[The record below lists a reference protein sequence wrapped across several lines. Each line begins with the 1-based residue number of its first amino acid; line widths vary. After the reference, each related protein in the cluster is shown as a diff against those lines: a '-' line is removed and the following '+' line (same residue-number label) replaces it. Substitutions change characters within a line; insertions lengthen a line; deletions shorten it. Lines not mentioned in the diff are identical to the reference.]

1 MNKFLT
7 GTVLSA
13 VIFVWGCGAPEEKRN
28 IDSLTWELEIVDS
41 IQIATLE
48 DLELMSV
55 QAEKDLFLF
64 SVFGKSTQM
73 ILTNSSGEILRRLD
87 VPKDAPNGFGGL
99 CAGAIFMGDTI
110 IIQGRQGVYLYDL
123 EFNFLKG
130 LKRPYPLHGMFYSGF
145 DHLYFA
151 ETFAGPSLV
160 SFSGNPQTDFPSNQK
175 GYYENYN
182 AFDLIPLG
190 TEEFKPTAPLHP
202 DSRYLKSG
210 EAFNFISLA
219 FSLAG
224 NKLTY
229 AHQADTLLYDL
240 DLNDPQLKQKSMR
253 IPFDKFVLKSGFPYG
268 DEEDYM
274 VVSDSPGKLDNI
286 LKVGDLD
293 LITYYS
299 GLKKENF
306 PSLDLGREQYQ
317 REIDRMN
324 PQKWMVRNSKDQFS
338 EHKLFPKKYRLG
350 RADTQ
355 NRIWAMQNVNE
366 LEEEPE
372 VITLYQL
379 KLVQK

>member
-151 ETFAGPSLV
+151 ETSAGSSLV
-160 SFSGNPQTDFPSNQK
+160 SFSGNPQTDFPPNQK

-210 EAFNFISLA
+210 EAFNFISLT
-219 FSLAG
+219 FSVAE
-224 NKLTY
+224 NELTF
-229 AHQADTLLYDL
+229 AHQADTMLYDV
-240 DLNDPQLKQKSMR
+240 DLKDPQLAQKAMR

-268 DEEDYM
+268 SEEDYTS
-274 VVSDSPGKLDNI
+274 VEDIGGNI
-286 LKVGDLD
+286 ANLLKVGDLD

-299 GLKKENF
+299 GLKRENF
-306 PSLDLGREQYQ
+306 PSLDLGREAYQ
-317 REIDRMN
+317 REIAQMN
-324 PQKWMVRNSKDQFS
+324 PQKWIVRNSKDQFS
-338 EHKLFPKKYRLG
+338 EPKLLPKKHRIV
-350 RADTQ
+350 RVDIQ